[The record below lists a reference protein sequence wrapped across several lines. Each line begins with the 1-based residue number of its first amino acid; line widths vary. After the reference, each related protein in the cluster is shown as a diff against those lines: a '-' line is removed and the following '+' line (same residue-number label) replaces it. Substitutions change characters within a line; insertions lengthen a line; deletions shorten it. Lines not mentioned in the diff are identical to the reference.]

1 LSRKRADPGVELTD
15 ADIAELTGVPRA
27 SLTPAVRAA
36 LVTLLRDN
44 ALLHEEIERRRRR
57 EAELERLAD
66 EDALVPISNRR
77 SFMRE
82 LARAIRAIERYG
94 TPGCVIYFDLND
106 LKRVNDRHGHAAG
119 DAVLRHVAETLMR
132 NLRASD
138 VFARLGGDEFGVILM
153 WADLDTAR
161 AKARNLAQLIHE
173 RPIAWNGK
181 LIRVEVAYGA
191 YAFAP
196 GEEADAVLNAADR
209 EMYRCKRGQKAGPGG
224 AAGGSGDDVG

>member
-1 LSRKRADPGVELTD
+1 
-15 ADIAELTGVPRA
+15 
-27 SLTPAVRAA
+27 
-36 LVTLLRDN
+36 
-44 ALLHEEIERRRRR
+44 
-57 EAELERLAD
+57 
-66 EDALVPISNRR
+66 
-77 SFMRE
+77 MRE

-106 LKRVNDRHGHAAG
+106 LKHINDRHGHAAG

-161 AKARNLAQLIHE
+161 AKARNLAQLIHD

-181 LIRVEVAYGA
+181 LIRIDVAYGA

-196 GEEADAVLNAADR
+196 GEEADAVLSAADR
-209 EMYRCKRGQKAGPGG
+209 EMYRCKREQKAR
-224 AAGGSGDDVG
+224 GSGDDVG

>member
-1 LSRKRADPGVELTD
+1 MNRAPVDPAGEISDAELT
-15 ADIAELTGVPRA
+15 ELTGVPQA
-27 SLTPAVRAA
+27 SLTPAVREA
-36 LVTLLRDN
+36 LVALLRDN

-82 LARAIRAIERYG
+82 LARSIRAIERYG

-106 LKRVNDRHGHAAG
+106 LKAINDRHGHAAG

-153 WADLDTAR
+153 WADLETAR
-161 AKARNLAQLIHE
+161 AKARKLAELIHD

-181 LIRVEVAYGA
+181 LIRIGVAYGA

-209 EMYRCKRGQKAGPGG
+209 EMYRRKREQKAARP
-224 AAGGSGDDVG
+224 SGDDVG

>member
-1 LSRKRADPGVELTD
+1 MSGRPRDSLTDLTD
-15 ADIAELTGVPRA
+15 AEIAELTGVPLA
-27 SLTPAVRAA
+27 GVTPDVRRA

-82 LARAIRAIERYG
+82 LDRAIRAIERYG
-94 TPGCVIYFDLND
+94 TPGCVLYFDLND
-106 LKRVNDRHGHAAG
+106 LKRINDLYGHAAG
-119 DAVLRHVAETLMR
+119 DSVLRHVAELLIR
-132 NLRASD
+132 HLRASD

-153 WADLDTAR
+153 WADLETAR
-161 AKARNLAQLIHE
+161 AKAQSLADLVHE
-173 RPIAWNGK
+173 RPVVWSGETIPVGIAH
-181 LIRVEVAYGA
+181 GA

-196 GEEADAVLNAADR
+196 GQTAEEVLHAADR
-209 EMYRCKRGQKAGPGG
+209 EMYLCKRAMKRDA
-224 AAGGSGDDVG
+224 SGDDVG

>member
-1 LSRKRADPGVELTD
+1 MIRRPVDPASELTD
-15 ADIAELTGVPRA
+15 AEIAEFTGVPKV
-27 SLTPAVRAA
+27 SLTPEVRAA
-36 LVTLLRDN
+36 LVALLRDN

-106 LKRVNDRHGHAAG
+106 LKAVNDRHGHAAG

-153 WADLDTAR
+153 WADLETAR
-161 AKARNLAQLIHE
+161 AKARNLARLIRD
-173 RPIAWNGK
+173 RPVAWNGEI
-181 LIRVEVAYGA
+181 IRIGVAYGA

-209 EMYRCKRGQKAGPGG
+209 EMYRFKRLQKAR
-224 AAGGSGDDVG
+224 AAGSGDDVG

>member
-1 LSRKRADPGVELTD
+1 LTRQPVDPASELTD
-15 ADIAELTGVPRA
+15 AEIAELTGVPKA
-27 SLTPAVRAA
+27 SLTPQVRSA
-36 LVTLLRDN
+36 LVGLLRDN

-106 LKRVNDRHGHAAG
+106 LKAINDRHGHAAG

-153 WADLDTAR
+153 WADLETAR
-161 AKARNLAQLIHE
+161 AKARNLAQLIHD
-173 RPIAWNGK
+173 RPVAWNGK
-181 LIRVEVAYGA
+181 IIRIGVAYGA

-209 EMYRCKRGQKAGPGG
+209 EMYRCKRAQKAR
-224 AAGGSGDDVG
+224 AGGSGDDVG

>member
-1 LSRKRADPGVELTD
+1 LSPFPPDPASDYAD
-15 ADIAELTGVPRA
+15 AEITEITGVPPA
-27 SLTPAVRAA
+27 QLTPEVRAA
-36 LVTLLRDN
+36 LVALLRDN

-94 TPGCVIYFDLND
+94 TPGCVVYFDLND
-106 LKRVNDRHGHAAG
+106 LKRINDRHGHAAG
-119 DAVLRHVAETLMR
+119 DAVLRHVAEILMR

-153 WADLDTAR
+153 WADLETAR
-161 AKARNLAQLIHE
+161 AKARRLAEMIHE
-173 RPIAWNGK
+173 RPVAFDGEI
-181 LIRVEVAYGA
+181 IRIGVAYGA

-209 EMYRCKRGQKAGPGG
+209 EMYRCKRAQKAR
-224 AAGGSGDDVG
+224 GSRDDVG

>member
-1 LSRKRADPGVELTD
+1 VSRPPVGPASELTD
-15 ADIAELTGVPRA
+15 TEIAELTGVPRA
-27 SLTPAVRAA
+27 SLTPPVRQA
-36 LVTLLRDN
+36 LMGLLRDN

-57 EAELERLAD
+57 EVELERLAD

-106 LKRVNDRHGHAAG
+106 LTAVNDRHGHAAG
-119 DAVLRHVAETLMR
+119 DALLRHVAETLMR

-153 WADLDTAR
+153 WADLETAR
-161 AKARNLAQLIHE
+161 AKARKLAQLIRD
-173 RPIAWNGK
+173 RPIAWDGRI
-181 LIRVEVAYGA
+181 IRIGVAHGA

-196 GEEADAVLNAADR
+196 GEEAEAVLNAADR
-209 EMYRCKRGQKAGPGG
+209 EMYRCKRAQKARG
-224 AAGGSGDDVG
+224 GGSRDDVG

>member
-1 LSRKRADPGVELTD
+1 VSGDAPDPAQELSD
-15 ADIAELTGVPRA
+15 AEIAELTGVPEA
-27 SLTPAVRAA
+27 NLTPEVRRA
-36 LVTLLRDN
+36 LCGLLRNN

-106 LKRVNDRHGHAAG
+106 LKAINDEHGHAAG
-119 DAVLRHVAETLMR
+119 DAVLRHVAETLVR

-138 VFARLGGDEFGVILM
+138 VFARLGGDEFGVIMM
-153 WADLDTAR
+153 WADLETAR
-161 AKARNLAQLIHE
+161 SKARALAELVRE
-173 RPIAWNGK
+173 RPIAWNGR
-181 LIRVEVAYGA
+181 LIRIGVAYGA

-196 GEEADAVLNAADR
+196 GEEADAVLSAADR
-209 EMYRCKRGQKAGPGG
+209 EMYRCKRAQKAGR
-224 AAGGSGDDVG
+224 SGDDVG

>member
-1 LSRKRADPGVELTD
+1 LNRPPVDPASELSD
-15 ADIAELTGVPRA
+15 AEIARLTGVPEA
-27 SLTPAVRAA
+27 SLTSEIRAA
-36 LVTLLRDN
+36 LVALLRDN
-44 ALLHEEIERRRRR
+44 ALLHEEIDRRRRR

-153 WADLDTAR
+153 WADLETAR
-161 AKARNLAQLIHE
+161 AKARNLAQLIYE

-181 LIRVEVAYGA
+181 LIRIGVAYGA

-209 EMYRCKRGQKAGPGG
+209 EMYRCKRAQKSGSS
-224 AAGGSGDDVG
+224 GSGDDVG

>member
-1 LSRKRADPGVELTD
+1 VEPGSDLTD
-15 ADIAELTGVPRA
+15 AEIAELTGVPET
-27 SLTPAVRAA
+27 SLTPAVRSA
-36 LVTLLRDN
+36 LVALLRDN
-44 ALLHEEIERRRRR
+44 ALLHAEIERRRRR

-106 LKRVNDRHGHAAG
+106 LKAVNDRHGHAAG

-153 WADLDTAR
+153 WADLETAR
-161 AKARNLAQLIHE
+161 AKARNLARLIHD

-181 LIRVEVAYGA
+181 LIRIDVAYGA

-196 GEEADAVLNAADR
+196 GEDAEAVLNAADR
-209 EMYRCKRGQKAGPGG
+209 EMYRCKREQKTR
-224 AAGGSGDDVG
+224 SSSDDVGQP

>member
-1 LSRKRADPGVELTD
+1 MSRPPVDPASELSD
-15 ADIAELTGVPRA
+15 AEIARLTGVPEA
-27 SLTPAVRAA
+27 GLTPEIRTA
-36 LVTLLRDN
+36 LVALLRDN

-153 WADLDTAR
+153 WADLETAR
-161 AKARNLAQLIHE
+161 AKARNLAQLIYE

-181 LIRVEVAYGA
+181 LIRIGVAYGA

-209 EMYRCKRGQKAGPGG
+209 EMYLCKRAQKSGSA
-224 AAGGSGDDVG
+224 GSGDDVG